1 MSVPVIKDFYAD
13 WCGPCKMQTPILE
26 ALKKKHGDK
35 VEVEKIDVDAHG
47 ALATEYAIRVVPTL
61 VIEKDGKI
69 IKRIEGVADLATLES
84 YLKSFL

>member
-26 ALKKKHGDK
+26 ALKKKYGDK

-47 ALATEYAIRVVPTL
+47 DLAMEYGIRVVPTL
-61 VIEKDGKI
+61 VIEKDGKMV
-69 IKRIEGVADLATLES
+69 KRIEGVADLSTLES
-84 YLKSFL
+84 YLMPIF